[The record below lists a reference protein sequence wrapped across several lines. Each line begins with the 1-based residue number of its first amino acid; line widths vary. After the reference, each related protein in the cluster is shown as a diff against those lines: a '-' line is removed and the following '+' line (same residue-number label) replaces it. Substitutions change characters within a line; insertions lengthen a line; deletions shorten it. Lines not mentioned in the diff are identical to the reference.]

1 MAEKGGAD
9 DDDDQQSSHRWL
21 YNFFLA
27 AKPNGRDSLKL
38 EINIES
44 FGRKITRKERL
55 SRVVAKNGR

>member
-1 MAEKGGAD
+1 MMMMTSRVATDG
-9 DDDDQQSSHRWL
+9 
-21 YNFFLA
+21 YTIFLA